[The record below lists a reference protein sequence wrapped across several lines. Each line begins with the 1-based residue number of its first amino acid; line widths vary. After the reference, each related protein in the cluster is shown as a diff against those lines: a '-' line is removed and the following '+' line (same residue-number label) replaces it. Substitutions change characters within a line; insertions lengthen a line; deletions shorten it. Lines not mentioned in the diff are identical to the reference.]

1 MPSRYANRYSG
12 KKRGR
17 RMRLSADQSYALLE
31 AVWLL
36 FEGRVR
42 PLRPAPRASALQA
55 PPVEPTSHFYLLSR
69 LPETNDQISRPE
81 VGKSLDIKGKTFVIS
96 RPLTGGKRVYFV
108 AITGFAD
115 LVSWRCD
122 CGPIPRGSACRGRRR
137 WKTSETNISRWG
149 RFAWTLPLS

>member
-1 MPSRYANRYSG
+1 MRCSKRFGCYVKDVCDPAASSSG
-12 KKRGR
+12 QCVTGAARGTNVPL
-17 RMRLSADQSYALLE
+17 LS
-31 AVWLL
+31 
-36 FEGRVR
+36 
-42 PLRPAPRASALQA
+42 
-55 PPVEPTSHFYLLSR
+55 LSR
-69 LPETNDQISRPE
+69 LAETNDQISGPE
-81 VGKSLDIKGKTFVIS
+81 VGKSLDIKGKIFVIS
-96 RPLTGGKRVYFV
+96 RPLPGDKRVYSV